1 MTTSSHVYE
10 LFGGRTLHVAY
21 YTDVKNSA
29 SLLHKI
35 LSNELNVA
43 LINADTVVSLF
54 QVHAAA
60 SRALL
65 SVQNHS
71 MTTNSL
77 HSELVFNLSGTRNV
91 TDSLRRFGISNQ
103 ATQVLVCVFDDATA
117 LDTVGI
123 DGVLK
128 PVTSIENHAHLTPE
142 HIQVLKKHY
151 KIQDLELQVTT
162 LSDAIVSRI
171 ATKNVNK

>member
-10 LFGGRTLHVAY
+10 LFGGRWRTTPTLRTVRHCR
-21 YTDVKNSA
+21 TGDVEFVRQD
-29 SLLHKI
+29 L
-35 LSNELNVA
+35 
-43 LINADTVVSLF
+43 VVSLF

-91 TDSLRRFGISNQ
+91 TDSIRRFGISNQ

-142 HIQVLKKHY
+142 HMQVLKKHY

>member
-77 HSELVFNLSGTRNV
+77 HSELVFNLSGT
-91 TDSLRRFGISNQ
+91 
-103 ATQVLVCVFDDATA
+103 
-117 LDTVGI
+117 
-123 DGVLK
+123 
-128 PVTSIENHAHLTPE
+128 
-142 HIQVLKKHY
+142 
-151 KIQDLELQVTT
+151 
-162 LSDAIVSRI
+162 
-171 ATKNVNK
+171 

>member
-1 MTTSSHVYE
+1 MKLWNVIG
-10 LFGGRTLHVAY
+10 FAG
-21 YTDVKNSA
+21 
-29 SLLHKI
+29 HK
-35 LSNELNVA
+35 LGA
-43 LINADTVVSLF
+43 LTVVCDVVSLF

-71 MTTNSL
+71 MTTNSP
-77 HSELVFNLSGTRNV
+77 HSEHVFNLS
-91 TDSLRRFGISNQ
+91 
-103 ATQVLVCVFDDATA
+103 VLVCVFDDATA

-123 DGVLK
+123 DGMLK
-128 PVTSIENHAHLTPE
+128 PVTSIENHTHLTPE

>member
-1 MTTSSHVYE
+1 M
-10 LFGGRTLHVAY
+10 
-21 YTDVKNSA
+21 
-29 SLLHKI
+29 
-35 LSNELNVA
+35 SNELNVA

-91 TDSLRRFGISNQ
+91 TDSIRRFGISNQ
-103 ATQVLVCVFDDATA
+103 ATQAKQPAMFARCGVGHRGGSTWGCLVCVFDDATA

-142 HIQVLKKHY
+142 HIQVLKKH
-151 KIQDLELQVTT
+151 
-162 LSDAIVSRI
+162 
-171 ATKNVNK
+171 

>member
-10 LFGGRTLHVAY
+10 LFGGRTLHLAY

-35 LSNELNVA
+35 LSNELNVS

-54 QVHAAA
+54 RVHAAA

-65 SVQNHS
+65 SVQN
-71 MTTNSL
+71 
-77 HSELVFNLSGTRNV
+77 
-91 TDSLRRFGISNQ
+91 
-103 ATQVLVCVFDDATA
+103 
-117 LDTVGI
+117 
-123 DGVLK
+123 
-128 PVTSIENHAHLTPE
+128 HLTPE

-162 LSDAIVSRI
+162 LSDAIVS
-171 ATKNVNK
+171 

>member
-1 MTTSSHVYE
+1 MKLWNVIGFAGHKLGALTVVCDVD
-10 LFGGRTLHVAY
+10 LLGGGTLHLAY

-35 LSNELNVA
+35 LSNEVNVA

-71 MTTNSL
+71 MTTNSP
-77 HSELVFNLSGTRNV
+77 HSEHVFNL
-91 TDSLRRFGISNQ
+91 NQ

-123 DGVLK
+123 DGMLK
-128 PVTSIENHAHLTPE
+128 PVTSIENHTHLTPE

>member
-1 MTTSSHVYE
+1 MKIWNVIGFTV
-10 LFGGRTLHVAY
+10 
-21 YTDVKNSA
+21 
-29 SLLHKI
+29 HK
-35 LSNELNVA
+35 LGVLTVVC
-43 LINADTVVSLF
+43 DVVSLF

-65 SVQNHS
+65 SVQKHS